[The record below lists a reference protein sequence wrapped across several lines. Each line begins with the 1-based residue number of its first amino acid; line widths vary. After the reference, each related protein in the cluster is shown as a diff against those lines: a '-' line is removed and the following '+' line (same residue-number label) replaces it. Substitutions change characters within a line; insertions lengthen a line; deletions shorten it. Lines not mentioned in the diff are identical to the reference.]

1 MAKSIS
7 KSIRLSREV
16 YGYIEKYR
24 GDSFNEK
31 FENIILDYQKKEK
44 EIRARIISETKIFEK
59 RMKDFEKAREKIR
72 KLENMTWTV
81 ENCMGYLETIERQLK
96 DVAVSQK

>member
-1 MAKSIS
+1 MVKNIS
-7 KSIRLSREV
+7 KSIRLSQEV

-44 EIRARIISETKIFEK
+44 EIKARIKSETQIYER

-81 ENCMGYLETIERQLK
+81 ESCMGYLETIEHQLR

>member
-1 MAKSIS
+1 MAKSIT
-7 KSIRLSREV
+7 KSLRMSEEV

-24 GDSFNEK
+24 GNNFSEK

-44 EIRARIISETKIFEK
+44 DIKARIKLETQVYER
-59 RMKDFEKAREKIR
+59 RMKDFEKVCEKIR

-96 DVAVSQK
+96 DVVVSQK